1 MFIPLA
7 ICIGAPGIA
16 ICLLMYCGFARRQE
30 QRLLA
35 SMRQSTLYGR
45 LYGKMSALAHHDIDE
60 LRIEPTGVTVTS
72 ASLAITLLTFDFK
85 RNGNFKRNEA
95 AVRLVAQL
103 LEQDFPVFS
112 NRSAYR
118 LRRYRVYRVNGK
130 AEMGFCYQMRRKYR
144 YQVQPSGAAV
154 ELRIP

>member
-103 LEQDFPVFS
+103 LEQDFPMFS

-130 AEMGFCYQMRRKYR
+130 AEMGFCYQMRR
-144 YQVQPSGAAV
+144 
-154 ELRIP
+154 